1 MEFSQIE
8 NIMKNLDYEAPE
20 EQENEMQEAEDH
32 AEETV
37 TEQTAETDSE
47 PQTETTGTKN
57 DGYIPYGNISSE
69 ISTTLAYLHGVRED
83 FLSNPDFNYN
93 QDIIKKLEL
102 NDNCKIIRCL
112 CTLRSNVIRKF
123 KAIRD
128 AIKYDYKSIYQ
139 IPELGI
145 SELEYLS
152 SKNIYP
158 FTGKDHVKSFGVLLN
173 KVIAERIN
181 NCKGVFPNWINWEYV
196 KALFVMKNGTD
207 EVKYMEEAKK
217 FYANYAY
224 YPAKQY
230 VYMETPMDIHR
241 LFNNDRTCLKVL
253 YKLYGDDF
261 NDFSKISDV
270 EEDVKHNVYD
280 FLFASQKAIMVVDC
294 ENSDPYRLCAALKS
308 LDDDQ
313 LSKISKIMLF
323 NDSHTSTVWTDI
335 HTYTK
340 IPVVPLMIDRVKDD
354 KSLVDMRLAA
364 ETCKEHYQNGVD
376 GIIVCSSD
384 SDYWALVES
393 LSTAKFLFMVEH
405 GKCGMDIKRA
415 FEGKGIYYC
424 YLDQFYSGDLLAMKE
439 NAIRKDFARS
449 LQRFSFSFNELLEQA
464 ITSSRAD
471 LTEGEIASIRSRILK
486 VLRIELDNGI
496 ASIKINEG

>member
-1 MEFSQIE
+1 MEISQFMKSYNPE
-8 NIMKNLDYEAPE
+8 NETPE
-20 EQENEMQEAEDH
+20 ET
-32 AEETV
+32 EETAGSQTQAEV
-37 TEQTAETDSE
+37 LQETEEKLDILEMAE
-47 PQTETTGTKN
+47 PKTES
-57 DGYIPYGNISSE
+57 PYGNISSE
-69 ISTTLAYLHGVRED
+69 ISTKLAYLHGVRED

-93 QDIIKKLEL
+93 QEVIGKLEK

-112 CTLRSNVIRKF
+112 CILRSNVIRKF
-123 KAIRD
+123 KIIRD
-128 AIKYDYKSIYQ
+128 AIKFDYKSIYQ

-145 SELEYLS
+145 KELEFLS

-173 KVIAERIN
+173 KVISERIN
-181 NCKGVFPNWINWEYV
+181 NCKSVFPNWINWEYIRS
-196 KALFVMKNGTD
+196 LFVMKNSSDEIKYMD
-207 EVKYMEEAKK
+207 EVKK
-217 FYANYAY
+217 FYANYAF

-230 VYMETPMDIHR
+230 VYMDTPMDIHR

-253 YKLYGDDF
+253 YKIYGDDF

-280 FLFASQKAIMVVDC
+280 FLFASQKVIMVVDC

-308 LDDDQ
+308 LDDNQ

-323 NDSHTSTVWTDI
+323 NDSHTSSVWTDI

-340 IPVVPLMIDRVKDD
+340 IPIVPLMIDRVKDD

-364 ETCKEHYQNGVD
+364 ETCREHYQNGVD
-376 GIIVCSSD
+376 SIIVCSSD

-393 LSTAKFLFMVEH
+393 LNTAKFLFMVEH
-405 GKCGMDIKRA
+405 GKCGVDIKRA
-415 FEGKGIYYC
+415 FEGKGIFYC

-439 NAIRKDFARS
+439 NAIRKDFARN
-449 LQRFSFSFNELLEQA
+449 LQRFSFSFDELLDQA
-464 ITSSRAD
+464 IISSRAD

-486 VLRIELDNGI
+486 VLRIELEDGI

>member
-1 MEFSQIE
+1 MELSNIE
-8 NIMKNLDYEAPE
+8 NIMKTSNS
-20 EQENEMQEAEDH
+20 
-32 AEETV
+32 EETEMV
-37 TEQTAETDSE
+37 KPVEKTEETQLEIQKESE
-47 PQTETTGTKN
+47 TVETPSETT
-57 DGYIPYGNISSE
+57 PYFSFGNITSE
-69 ISTTLAYLHGVRED
+69 ISTKLAYLHGVRED
-83 FLSNPDFNYN
+83 FLNNPDFNYDKEVI
-93 QDIIKKLEL
+93 QKLER

-112 CTLRSNVIRKF
+112 CILRSNVIRKY
-123 KAIRD
+123 KSIRD
-128 AIKYDYKSIYQ
+128 AIKYEYKSIYQ

-145 SELEYLS
+145 AELEYLS
-152 SKNIYP
+152 SRNIYP
-158 FTGKDHVKSFGVLLN
+158 FSGKDQVKSFGVLLN
-173 KVIAERIN
+173 KIIVERIN
-181 NCKGVFPNWINWEYV
+181 NCKNIFPNWINWEYV
-196 KALFVMKNGTD
+196 KSLFVMKNGTD
-207 EVKYMEEAKK
+207 EVKYMDEAKK
-217 FYANYAY
+217 FYANYAF

-230 VYMETPMDIHR
+230 VYMENPMDIHR

-280 FLFASQKAIMVVDC
+280 FLFASEKVIMVVDC
-294 ENSDPYRLCAALKS
+294 ENSDPYRLCAALRS

-323 NDSHTSTVWTDI
+323 NDSHTSSVWTDI
-335 HTYTK
+335 HAYTK
-340 IPVVPLMIDRVKDD
+340 IPVISLMIDRVKDD

-364 ETCKEHYQNGVD
+364 ETCREHYQNGVD

-393 LSTAKFLFMVEH
+393 LGTAKFLFMVEH
-405 GKCGMDIKRA
+405 EKCGTDIKRA
-415 FEGKGIYYC
+415 FSEKGIYYC

-439 NAIRKDFARS
+439 NAVRKDFAKS
-449 LQRFSFSFNELLEQA
+449 LQRFSFSFDELLEQA
-464 ITSSRAD
+464 IISARAD

-486 VLRIELDNGI
+486 VLRIELDNGV